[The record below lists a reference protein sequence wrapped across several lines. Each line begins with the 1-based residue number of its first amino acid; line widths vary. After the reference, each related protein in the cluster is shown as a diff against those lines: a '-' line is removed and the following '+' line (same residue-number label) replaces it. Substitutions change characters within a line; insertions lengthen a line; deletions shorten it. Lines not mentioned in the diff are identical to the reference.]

1 MTLFLPWHNVSKIH
15 AHAITMQHCCN
26 RTCRDG
32 GGANANNKK
41 QGRLTVTLPLACCL
55 LNIYSV
61 FIGKLRMKKY
71 YFYLY
76 YLCVVPDT
84 KFKIS

>member
-71 YFYLY
+71 SVITF
-76 YLCVVPDT
+76 
-84 KFKIS
+84 

>member
-1 MTLFLPWHNVSKIH
+1 MLTPLL
-15 AHAITMQHCCN
+15 CN
-26 RTCRDG
+26 IAVTGLAGTEG
-32 GGANANNKK
+32 GGLMQTIKK

-61 FIGKLRMKKY
+61 FIGKLHMKKY

>member
-1 MTLFLPWHNVSKIH
+1 MFTPLL
-15 AHAITMQHCCN
+15 CN
-26 RTCRDG
+26 IAVTG
-32 GGANANNKK
+32 LTETEGANANNKK

>member
-1 MTLFLPWHNVSKIH
+1 MLTPLLCNIAVTGL
-15 AHAITMQHCCN
+15 AGTEGGLMQ
-26 RTCRDG
+26 TI
-32 GGANANNKK
+32 KK

>member
-1 MTLFLPWHNVSKIH
+1 
-15 AHAITMQHCCN
+15 MQ
-26 RTCRDG
+26 TI
-32 GGANANNKK
+32 KK